1 MLYLFP
7 VFKTLELIKHAQLSL
22 NALSANITASK
33 HININLCIHMGQ
45 ISEYS
50 LVATKSVQ
58 VQFITHINSNPY
70 FHMISNSFFFS
81 HKTRDGDAVR
91 DAVNN
96 IQSL

>member
-33 HININLCIHMGQ
+33 HININLSIHMGQ

-50 LVATKSVQ
+50 LVATKSV
-58 VQFITHINSNPY
+58 
-70 FHMISNSFFFS
+70 
-81 HKTRDGDAVR
+81 
-91 DAVNN
+91 
-96 IQSL
+96 